1 MSRAGRRYTYVSL
14 GLAVGLLAGCEGAA
28 FVAGDGPADAAPAG
42 ELLDGRAA
50 EVLDAGAAGDVLE
63 VLDGRAAE
71 VLDAGAAGDVLEVL
85 DGRAAGDAGDVELE
99 AADPPDARPRSP
111 EAAAPATVCLSV
123 TPGYGC
129 PAGYPYVRR
138 GGATGLQCCDG
149 P

>member
-1 MSRAGRRYTYVSL
+1 MIRAGRRYTYVSL
-14 GLAVGLLAGCEGAA
+14 GLAVGLLAACEGAA

-42 ELLDGRAA
+42 EL
-50 EVLDAGAAGDVLE
+50 
-63 VLDGRAAE
+63 LDGRAAE